1 MIIYEDTRQQAGKH
15 TVKHKWFEAHG
26 IELVRRKLNF
36 GDYAADHSNVIV
48 DTKKDLLEL
57 AGNLGKD
64 HERFSRE
71 CIRAYE
77 HGYQLTILVE
87 TGQYS
92 SIPEVAGWINTNCRR
107 CMYYRNGM
115 CKIIHER
122 CLKWNRH
129 PMTGDTLSRTMA
141 TFQEHYWWVKFEF
154 AHPLHSAAR
163 ICELL
168 GVEYE

>member
-15 TVKHKWFEAHG
+15 NVKHKWFMKHG
-26 IELVRRKLNF
+26 IELVRRKLDF
-36 GDYAADHSNVIV
+36 GDYAADHSNVII

-92 SIPEVAGWINTNCRR
+92 SISEVASWTNTNCRR

-115 CKIIHER
+115 
-122 CLKWNRH
+122 
-129 PMTGDTLSRTMA
+129 
-141 TFQEHYWWVKFEF
+141 
-154 AHPLHSAAR
+154 
-163 ICELL
+163 
-168 GVEYE
+168 